1 MNSNNKMCKNEQ
13 SRIYYLELIM
23 FYYVIQI
30 ITDLVISRRE
40 INYDQDKKAFYERT
54 EINPIWYD
62 FLKG

>member
-54 EINPIWYD
+54 EINPIWDD
-62 FLKG
+62 F

>member
-23 FYYVIQI
+23 FYCVIQI
-30 ITDLVISRRE
+30 ITDLVIGRRD

-54 EINPIWYD
+54 EINPIWD
-62 FLKG
+62 GF